1 MTLNEYLNNS
11 VSQKQEE
18 RVDESLVLGAIVAS
32 ACLSYALTPMLNT
45 DFMKSVGA
53 GIGGLLGGFGGMFG
67 GLGSKF
73 GKVNKDEVKEL
84 LKKDPGDLTQA
95 EKEKINKAA
104 NDPKL
109 SKEFT
114 DNELKK
120 IKKIN
125 NSSSEDDDKED
136 EVSDADAKEIHA
148 ILKKKPEDM
157 TPKEK
162 AKLKK
167 FNDKYDLSGEL
178 SDKEVASFE
187 KATGIS
193 LGGSQEE
200 DPEEETPQE
209 QTPADEEATPEQIM
223 EAMAAM
229 AAAANENETDEDKKK
244 KNAAMID
251 IITASTYGDDGEPLP
266 MDERLKKMK
275 GLVGED
281 NWESFE
287 ADYKEMTKDLD
298 DKKVEEELKKA
309 KKQLKPEYI
318 KELQDNQK
326 KRAKEA
332 TERIAKENKERE
344 DLEKELEELKKDPEA
359 NKDKIKELQ
368 DKRDELINKS
378 TMGVASPNT
387 AKAAVERAKKN
398 DEGKPEEDPKP
409 KDETGEDGGSKP
421 KDETGE
427 DGGSKPK
434 DETGEDGG
442 NGDKETNTEG
452 GGKEP
457 KKTKPVKSKEDVEKE
472 HKEKSEALEKEYEDK
487 KKNAKDDKER
497 DALDQEWLDK
507 QNALDIEKIEG
518 IYKADSAAL
527 EQEYYEKIEKAKDD
541 KEKEDLENE
550 WMEKEKELTKAK
562 NKEQDS
568 IEDDGKHDTEKDG
581 TKQGKYTVKDEEVT
595 DPKTGKKIKVTTYTG
610 PRGGKF
616 YYPEGSPHDA
626 KHKVYVECLSIMHEH
641 VTSCIT
647 PISTFLK
654 SLF

>member
-11 VSQKQEE
+11 VKQKQEE
-18 RVDESLVLGAIVAS
+18 RVDESLILGALVAS

-45 DFMKSVGA
+45 DFMKSVGT
-53 GIGGLLGGFGGMFG
+53 GIGGLLSGFGGMFG
-67 GLGSKF
+67 GLGSKLGI
-73 GKVNKDEVKEL
+73 GKPNKDEIKEL

-95 EKEKINKAA
+95 EKDKINKAA

-125 NSSSEDDDKED
+125 NSSSEDDKEED
-136 EVSDADAKEIHA
+136 VSEADAKELHA

-167 FNDKYDLSGEL
+167 FHEKYDLSGEL
-178 SDKEVASFE
+178 SEKELAAFE
-187 KATGIS
+187 KSTGIS
-193 LGGSQEE
+193 LGGGHEE

-209 QTPADEEATPEQIM
+209 QTPQGEEVTPEQIS
-223 EAMAAM
+223 EAMVAM

-251 IITASTYGDDGEPLP
+251 IITASTYGDDGEPLS
-266 MDERLKKMK
+266 MEERLEKMK

-287 ADYKEMTKDLD
+287 ADMNEMTKNLD

-318 KELQDNQK
+318 KELQENQK

-332 TERIAKENKERE
+332 AERIAKENKERE

-368 DKRDELINKS
+368 GKREELINKS

-409 KDETGEDGGSKP
+409 KDDTTGEDGGKGDKETTTDDDKGGK
-421 KDETGE
+421 KDDDTTTDDDKGGKKDDTTGE
-427 DGGSKPK
+427 DGGK
-434 DETGEDGG
+434 
-442 NGDKETNTEG
+442 GDKETNTDNDK
-452 GGKEP
+452 GGKKDDTP
-457 KKTKPVKSKEDVEKE
+457 KKSKEEIEKE
-472 HKEKSEALEKEYEDK
+472 HKEKSDALEKEYDEK
-487 KKNAKDDKER
+487 IKNAKDKEEKDK
-497 DALDQEWLDK
+497 
-507 QNALDIEKIEG
+507 
-518 IYKADSAAL
+518 L
-527 EQEYYEKIEKAKDD
+527 ED
-541 KEKEDLENE
+541 E
-550 WMEKEKELTKAK
+550 WMEKQAKLDAKKNKAVDEIEDEGKSEDEKKSKYKEKE
-562 NKEQDS
+562 
-568 IEDDGKHDTEKDG
+568 
-581 TKQGKYTVKDEEVT
+581 EEVT
-595 DPKTGKKIKVTTYTG
+595 DPETGKKIKVTTYTG

-616 YYPEGSPHDA
+616 YWPDGSPHDA
-626 KHKVYVECLSIMHEH
+626 KHKVYVECLSNMHEH

>member
-11 VSQKQEE
+11 VSQEQEE

-45 DFMKSVGA
+45 DFMKSVGT
-53 GIGGLLGGFGGMFG
+53 GIGGLLSGFGGMFG
-67 GLGSKF
+67 RLGGKL
-73 GKVNKDEVKEL
+73 GKVNKDEIKEL

-95 EKEKINKAA
+95 EKDKINKAA

-125 NSSSEDDDKED
+125 NSSSEDDNE
-136 EVSDADAKEIHA
+136 EEEILDADAKELHA

-167 FNDKYDLSGEL
+167 FNDKYDLSNEL
-178 SDKEVASFE
+178 SAKELANA
-187 KATGIS
+187 KAAGINV
-193 LGGSQEE
+193 GGSE
-200 DPEEETPQE
+200 DPEGETPEDETPQE
-209 QTPADEEATPEQIM
+209 QTPKDEEATPEQIM
-223 EAMAAM
+223 EAMVAM

-251 IITASTYGDDGEPLP
+251 IITASTYGDDGEPLS
-266 MDERLKKMK
+266 MDERLEKMK
-275 GLVGED
+275 VLVGED

-287 ADYKEMTKDLD
+287 ADMKEIKDGFD
-298 DKKVEEELKKA
+298 EKEVEKELQKA

-332 TERIAKENKERE
+332 AERIAKENKERE
-344 DLEKELEELKKDPEA
+344 DLEKEIEELKKDPEA
-359 NKDKIKELQ
+359 NKDKIKELEN
-368 DKRDELINKS
+368 KREELINKS

-387 AKAAVERAKKN
+387 AKAAIERAKK
-398 DEGKPEEDPKP
+398 DDKDGEGEPEP
-409 KDETGEDGGSKP
+409 KDDKDGEG
-421 KDETGE
+421 
-427 DGGSKPK
+427 
-434 DETGEDGG
+434 
-442 NGDKETNTEG
+442 
-452 GGKEP
+452 EP
-457 KKTKPVKSKEDVEKE
+457 KKSKEEIEKE
-472 HKEKSEALEKEYEDK
+472 HKEKSDALEKEYNEK
-487 KKNAKDDKER
+487 IENAKDKEEKDKLE
-497 DALDQEWLDK
+497 DEWMDK
-507 QNALDIEKIEG
+507 QAKLDAEKNKAVDEIEDEG
-518 IYKADSAAL
+518 KS
-527 EQEYYEKIEKAKDD
+527 EEEKKSKY
-541 KEKEDLENE
+541 KEKE
-550 WMEKEKELTKAK
+550 
-562 NKEQDS
+562 
-568 IEDDGKHDTEKDG
+568 
-581 TKQGKYTVKDEEVT
+581 EEVT
-595 DPKTGKKIKVTTYTG
+595 DPETGKKIKVTTYTG

-616 YYPEGSPHDA
+616 YYPDGKPKKPEN
-626 KHKVYVECLSIMHEH
+626 KVYVECLNVMHEH
-641 VTSCIT
+641 VSSCIT